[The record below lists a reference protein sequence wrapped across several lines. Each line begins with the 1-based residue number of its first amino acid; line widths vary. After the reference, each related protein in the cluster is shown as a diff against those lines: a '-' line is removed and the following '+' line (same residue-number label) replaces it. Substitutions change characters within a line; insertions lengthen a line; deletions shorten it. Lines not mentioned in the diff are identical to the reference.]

1 MQRLYD
7 IAVDEGLVADIKAIH
22 NLVLFETDEIF
33 NVVFP
38 KLLGQLY
45 GDLDPSNERRANEIM
60 VGTLYNKI
68 VQNNRQN
75 N

>member
-1 MQRLYD
+1 MQRLCD
-7 IAVDEGLVADIKAIH
+7 IAVDEGLVIDIKAIH

-38 KLLGQLY
+38 KLLDQLY

-68 VQNNRQN
+68 IQNNRQN